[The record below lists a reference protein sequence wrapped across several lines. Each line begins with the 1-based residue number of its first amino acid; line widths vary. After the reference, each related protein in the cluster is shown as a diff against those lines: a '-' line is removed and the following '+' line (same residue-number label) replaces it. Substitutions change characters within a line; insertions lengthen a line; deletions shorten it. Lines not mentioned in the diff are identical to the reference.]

1 MTALILNTIDRFL
14 SVETN
19 DARWQIAQDIVA
31 DIGCNAINTASVDRT
46 TGQMEWALLSMSNDW
61 LDAYVGEGYYQVDPL
76 ILGARNPTGYQL
88 LKSQTVHRDDSPNRL
103 SYGLNHE
110 LAHYGYSHLSC
121 IQMPGQG
128 DASTRLVVFSGDDS
142 TYDFHRKYDRSELG
156 QLARTIAAFVTE
168 PATPD
173 PRLSPIF
180 GKTPLSG
187 RERDVL
193 SLLAAGHRNDEIGY
207 RLSIAEVTV
216 RSHIKSARLKLG
228 AKTREH
234 ALVEAIRTR
243 QINP

>member
-1 MTALILNTIDRFL
+1 MTALILNSIDRLL

-19 DARWQIAQDIVA
+19 DARWQVAQDIVA

-46 TGQMEWALLSMSNDW
+46 TGQMEWALLSMSDAW
-61 LDAYVGEGYYQVDPL
+61 LEAYVGESYFEVDPL
-76 ILGARNPTGYQL
+76 ILGARRPTGFQL
-88 LKSQTVHRDDSPNRL
+88 LKSQTLHRDESPNRA
-103 SYGLNHE
+103 SFGLNHE
-110 LAHYGYSHLSC
+110 LAHYGYSHLAC

-142 TYDFHRKYDRSELG
+142 TYDFHRKYDQPELG

-168 PATPD
+168 PTTPD
-173 PRLSPIF
+173 PRFLPMY
-180 GKTPLSG
+180 GKTLLSD
-187 RERDVL
+187 REKDVL

-216 RSHIKSARLKLG
+216 RAHVSAARLKLG
-228 AKTREH
+228 AKTREQ

-243 QINP
+243 QITP